1 MNSKG
6 FSLIFQSFKLYV
18 PYIHSMFPY
27 HFHITMSLFTTPLN
41 RTSSDPSLL
50 LEIFFLSFQAQH
62 NWCLTRRSSQKKY
75 PVRVNWSLASFPIT
89 SHPSI
94 SSQSAF
100 VRGQLC
106 THLSPLLEQK
116 LLLGRARDQVGAK
129 EMFVEG
135 KFAVYE
141 FTQLL
146 VMWQYSRIL
155 LIHINL
161 GRSDLMRNRGNLKEQ
176 YLIYSESHVENQI
189 RPRILLKRGLVF
201 CFND

>member
-1 MNSKG
+1 M
-6 FSLIFQSFKLYV
+6 
-18 PYIHSMFPY
+18 P
-27 HFHITMSLFTTPLN
+27 
-41 RTSSDPSLL
+41 D
-50 LEIFFLSFQAQH
+50 
-62 NWCLTRRSSQKKY
+62 QKKS

-100 VRGQLC
+100 VHGQLC
-106 THLSPLLEQK
+106 THLSLLLEQK
-116 LLLGRARDQVGAK
+116 LLLGRASDQVGAK
-129 EMFVEG
+129 EMCVEG

-141 FTQLL
+141 FIQLL
-146 VMWQYSRIL
+146 VMWQYSRVL

-161 GRSDLMRNRGNLKEQ
+161 GRSDLMRNGGNVKEQ

-189 RPRILLKRGLVF
+189 SPRILLKRGLIF